1 MTPSRMGDYYAG
13 LGIETTWRE
22 MLFTAPTR
30 EIADIIQLA
39 SIVFLGEAGSYPRQ
53 GWCDTQRAVLIAD
66 AFAFGA
72 LKYGAVGEWRDVPL
86 DHHLQAAGRHFHAWI
101 QNPEAIDEESGLTH
115 ESHFLARAIMI
126 QWLRRN
132 P

>member
-1 MTPSRMGDYYAG
+1 MTERMGDYYAN
-13 LGIETTWRE
+13 LRPDTEWRE

-30 EIADIIQLA
+30 EIADIVQIA
-39 SIVFLGEAGSYPRQ
+39 SVVFLGEAGSCPRQ
-53 GWCDTQRAVLIAD
+53 GWCDTQRSVLLGD

-72 LKYGAVGEWRDVPL
+72 LKYGAVGGWRGVPL
-86 DHHLQAAGRHFHAWI
+86 DHHLQAAGRHFHAWL
-101 QNPEAIDEESGLTH
+101 QDPVSLDAESGLLH

-132 P
+132 S